1 MIRFTHNICRVETVP
16 KGRRCYHC
24 KRIIDAGESC
34 IFVPGMGRYLGMSF
48 HIMCY
53 KKYFIDSIKDDPEIF
68 TVLMKWAIGKED
80 GR

>member
-1 MIRFTHNICRVETVP
+1 MIRFTHN
-16 KGRRCYHC
+16 RRCYHC
-24 KRIIDAGESC
+24 KRIIHAGESC
-34 IFVPGMGRYLGMSF
+34 IFVPMGRYLGMSF